1 MLSSFSG
8 YIVAAKTCMAGCL
21 EIKGRQTGFWVLFRS
36 TMATSINLAIAVFSL
51 AVRGK
56 HEQKDI
62 FQTLCVVGSKFEQLM
77 WRVAMSQVVVRGTAP
92 SRASGGMQRHLCH
105 TASADL
111 EAPLILM
118 NLIFLHD
125 KLGEQ
130 TNHFKTTS
138 VFLVHS
144 YKQKTRAR
152 F

>member
-8 YIVAAKTCMAGCL
+8 YIVAAKTSMVGCL
-21 EIKGRQTGFWVLFRS
+21 EIQGRQTGLWVLRRS
-36 TMATSINLAIAVFSL
+36 TMAASINLAIAVFFV
-51 AVRGK
+51 AV
-56 HEQKDI
+56 
-62 FQTLCVVGSKFEQLM
+62 S
-77 WRVAMSQVVVRGTAP
+77 GTAP